1 MTNTM
6 VDQRIAKR
14 YPLTLF
20 AEVREP
26 FGTAVLDALASEI
39 SLNGCYIDT
48 PSPCALGTEV
58 KVRLRQGSELFE
70 MGATVAYVCPGLGM
84 GLQWANP
91 LLENLAVLNDWL
103 GALR

>member
-1 MTNTM
+1 M
-6 VDQRIAKR
+6 VDRRIAKR